1 MKLEI
6 KEIQVS
12 MMTIYRSDWLAL
24 GGETTVKMVLL
35 FLFLP
40 LLSFLLYVH
49 VSFVND
55 KFLFLHALMRVCVC
69 VIVVYGHRLE
79 SLLLAA

>member
-12 MMTIYRSDWLAL
+12 MMIIYRSDWLAL

-35 FLFLP
+35 FLFSPHPFFYIFMCP
-40 LLSFLLYVH
+40 L
-49 VSFVND
+49 
-55 KFLFLHALMRVCVC
+55 
-69 VIVVYGHRLE
+69 
-79 SLLLAA
+79 